1 MAPIRR
7 KVPLVQSLPFPPI
20 SHQWRRRLT
29 LLLQW
34 YYNYPPLSSALPS
47 LPISSRILYERLS
60 APLRPLFID
69 TRVLA
74 TYQSCHLRHNANI
87 AIPSLIDDPQ
97 AVSKARGRIAIP
109 IFITMSPGGFCGC
122 VRRRDEP
129 KDKDS
134 KPVPNPCVPPPS
146 LNILAPPHSL
156 TRLNLKS
163 RPSPTGLSG
172 NNPLPLTSDNYL
184 TPYYKP
190 PHTPRVYGAD
200 DLREPPQSYFF
211 F

>member
-1 MAPIRR
+1 MYPVFCDSPRDSVMAPIRR
-7 KVPLVQSLPFPPI
+7 KVPLVQSLPFPSI

-74 TYQSCHLRHNANI
+74 TYQSCHLRHSANI
-87 AIPSLIDDPQ
+87 AIPSLILKWCRKPGGALQ
-97 AVSKARGRIAIP
+97 SLYSLRR
-109 IFITMSPGGFCGC
+109 FITMSPGGSCGC

-129 KDKDS
+129 K
-134 KPVPNPCVPPPS
+134 
-146 LNILAPPHSL
+146 
-156 TRLNLKS
+156 RQ
-163 RPSPTGLSG
+163 G
-172 NNPLPLTSDNYL
+172 
-184 TPYYKP
+184 
-190 PHTPRVYGAD
+190 
-200 DLREPPQSYFF
+200 
-211 F
+211 